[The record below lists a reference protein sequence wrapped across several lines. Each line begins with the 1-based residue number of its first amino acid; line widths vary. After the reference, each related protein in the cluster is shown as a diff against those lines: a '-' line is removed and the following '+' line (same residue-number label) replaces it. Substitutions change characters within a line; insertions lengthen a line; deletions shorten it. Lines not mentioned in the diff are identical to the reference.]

1 MQLHLKIILGL
12 ISIPLVFGSDL
23 STDQSMNDLF
33 RKYEMVMDQKKTEYI
48 DQVFSKRFIKESGG
62 KKLLVKKIL
71 NGPSPLT
78 PQPQLK
84 WTLKKGA
91 KSDLYL
97 AKVSEINPEKITQK
111 KAEAEFIIIKEDG
124 VFKIEGTLSDDN

>member
-1 MQLHLKIILGL
+1 MQLYLKIILGI

-23 STDQSMNDLF
+23 STDQSLNDLF

-62 KKLLVKKIL
+62 KKILEKKIL
-71 NGPSPLT
+71 QGPSTLAPK
-78 PQPQLK
+78 PKLK
-84 WTLKKGA
+84 WALTKGT

-97 AKVSEINPEKITQK
+97 AKVSEVNSKKISEEKS
-111 KAEAEFIIIKEDG
+111 EAEFIIIREDG
-124 VFKIEGTLSDDN
+124 IFKIEGTLSDDY